1 MHLLKQIKVTLL
13 QFTNRNDPYSKLSPR
28 PYIADSSP
36 LLFQDIAITDHTHP
50 NTKKMPG
57 DTRSNSNPRVT
68 PGWVSIMISLLDD
81 RSEAAS
87 KLENEASSGSP
98 ITSIQLHRDLVSWS
112 MTVASAERE
121 LKVILVSLKEDGVSL
136 DEVLKELT
144 REEDMEIV
152 GRLWRD

>member
-13 QFTNRNDPYSKLSPR
+13 QFTNRNDSYFKFSPR
-28 PYIADSSP
+28 PYVSDSSP
-36 LLFQDIAITDHTHP
+36 LLFQDIASTDHTHP
-50 NTKKMPG
+50 NTKNMPG
-57 DTRSNSNPRVT
+57 DPLSKPTSKVRPA
-68 PGWVSIMISLLDD
+68 WVSIMMNLLDE

-87 KLENEASSGSP
+87 KLEQQASSGSP
-98 ITSIQLHRDLVSWS
+98 ITSIQLHRDLVGWS
-112 MTVASAERE
+112 MTVGSAERE

-144 REEDMEIV
+144 READMEIV